1 MRDADTLRSRG
12 VRTFV
17 LCLLLGVTSYAQP
30 HLPHDHDHDHKNGM
44 AIAS

>member
-17 LCLLLGVTSYAQP
+17 PCLLLGVTSYAQP